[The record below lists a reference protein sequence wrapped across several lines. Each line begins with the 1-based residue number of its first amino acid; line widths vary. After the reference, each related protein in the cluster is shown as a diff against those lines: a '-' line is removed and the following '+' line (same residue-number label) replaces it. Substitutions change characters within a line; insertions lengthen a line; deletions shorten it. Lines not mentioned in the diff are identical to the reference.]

1 MSDGKEVD
9 TYIEDID
16 DTVSLMVT
24 FGTLEGG
31 ISYQSETIL
40 EAPFK
45 NVTVVIQNS
54 GHRTLTQ

>member
-1 MSDGKEVD
+1 VSDGKEVD

-40 EAPFK
+40 EAPSK